1 MAEDRERFDALLEE
15 FHISRP
21 KGMGVHTLDEALA
34 AARSLQYPVLLRPSY
49 VIGGQNMVIAH
60 NDEDV
65 TVYMEKI
72 LSGGIENP
80 VLVDK
85 YMSGIEPEVDVIS
98 DGADVLIPGI
108 MRHVE
113 RAGVHSGDSIAVY
126 PPFGLTDRMID
137 TVVDCSTRLALAMKT
152 QGLVNIQYLFYEGK
166 LYVIEVNPRAS
177 RTVPYISKVT
187 GVPMVD
193 LATRVMMGEALKDL
207 GFGTGLYPTPPYY
220 CVKVPVFSFEKLT
233 DANSR
238 LGPEMKSTGEV
249 LGIGRTM
256 TEALYKG
263 LTASGITIGNCQ
275 PGHTLGALLSVDDH
289 DLLEVVGLAKKL
301 DDLGIALYAPPDT
314 AHAIEKLGI
323 QVNRLKSI
331 RESDHIFR
339 VLESGVIDLIVY
351 TGDLLVSTYDHFR
364 ALHRRAMQLSIPCL
378 TSLDTAN
385 ALADIMASRY
395 TQDNTELVDI
405 NHMRHERQMLKF
417 FKMEGTGNDYIL
429 FDNRDGQISCPESLC
444 ITECDRHYGIGADGI
459 ALVERSE
466 VADAKMRMFNRDG
479 SSGAMAGNVI
489 RCAAKYLYDSG
500 AVQKDEM
507 TVETASGV
515 KHLKLYITNG
525 KVSSVEVDM
534 GKPSLDPKSL
544 PCTIDEPELIY
555 YPVTIGG
562 EAYNITCVS
571 MGNPHCVVFCGAVND
586 VDLERVGPLFE
597 NAPIFPQRT
606 NTEFVRVVNKT
617 TLKMRT
623 YERGSGETLACGT
636 GACAAVVAAVEN
648 GYCEKDQDITVQVR
662 GGDLVVRYSD
672 EGVTLTGGARL
683 VYTGELEY

>member
-1 MAEDRERFDALLEE
+1 
-15 FHISRP
+15 
-21 KGMGVHTLDEALA
+21 
-34 AARSLQYPVLLRPSY
+34 
-49 VIGGQNMVIAH
+49 
-60 NDEDV
+60 
-65 TVYMEKI
+65 
-72 LSGGIENP
+72 
-80 VLVDK
+80 
-85 YMSGIEPEVDVIS
+85 
-98 DGADVLIPGI
+98 
-108 MRHVE
+108 
-113 RAGVHSGDSIAVY
+113 
-126 PPFGLTDRMID
+126 
-137 TVVDCSTRLALAMKT
+137 
-152 QGLVNIQYLFYEGK
+152 
-166 LYVIEVNPRAS
+166 
-177 RTVPYISKVT
+177 
-187 GVPMVD
+187 
-193 LATRVMMGEALKDL
+193 
-207 GFGTGLYPTPPYY
+207 
-220 CVKVPVFSFEKLT
+220 
-233 DANSR
+233 
-238 LGPEMKSTGEV
+238 
-249 LGIGRTM
+249 
-256 TEALYKG
+256 
-263 LTASGITIGNCQ
+263 
-275 PGHTLGALLSVDDH
+275 
-289 DLLEVVGLAKKL
+289 
-301 DDLGIALYAPPDT
+301 
-314 AHAIEKLGI
+314 
-323 QVNRLKSI
+323 
-331 RESDHIFR
+331 
-339 VLESGVIDLIVY
+339 
-351 TGDLLVSTYDHFR
+351 
-364 ALHRRAMQLSIPCL
+364 
-378 TSLDTAN
+378 
-385 ALADIMASRY
+385 
-395 TQDNTELVDI
+395 
-405 NHMRHERQMLKF
+405 
-417 FKMEGTGNDYIL
+417 
-429 FDNRDGQISCPESLC
+429 
-444 ITECDRHYGIGADGI
+444 
-459 ALVERSE
+459 
-466 VADAKMRMFNRDG
+466 
-479 SSGAMAGNVI
+479 MAGNVI